1 MNRPFE
7 EGDTYELLSQVPQPT
22 VSQLRNAGTDYPTPV
37 VQQFLQL
44 PGDTPPIVGETA
56 DKIQRKYDPQT
67 PYDEARAIEQY
78 LTYDGGFTY
87 NLDVSYRRA
96 DQAIE

>member
-1 MNRPFE
+1 MA
-7 EGDTYELLSQVPQPT
+7 
-22 VSQLRNAGTDYPTPV
+22 QLRGAGTDYPSVV
-37 VQQFLQL
+37 VQRFLQL
-44 PGDTPPIVGETA
+44 PGDTPPVVGETA
-56 DKIQRKYDPQT
+56 QKIQRTYDPGT

-96 DQAIE
+96 DEAIEEFLGDG